1 MIKSRLS
8 SVATAPAG
16 TKSNEC
22 PFCTELLRP
31 DLLHICPAGCCYVAG
46 LEGEQVLVCPYCG
59 EDLHPSA
66 GHVCLE
72 LIARTE
78 PVQ

>member
-1 MIKSRLS
+1 MIKPGLS
-8 SVATAPAG
+8 VIAPPVAHPKAQ
-16 TKSNEC
+16 EC
-22 PFCTELLRP
+22 PFCTEVLGP
-31 DLLHICPAGCCYVAG
+31 DLLHICPAGCCFVAG
-46 LEGEQVLVCPYCG
+46 FQGAEIVVCPYCA
-59 EDLHPSA
+59 ETIHPSA